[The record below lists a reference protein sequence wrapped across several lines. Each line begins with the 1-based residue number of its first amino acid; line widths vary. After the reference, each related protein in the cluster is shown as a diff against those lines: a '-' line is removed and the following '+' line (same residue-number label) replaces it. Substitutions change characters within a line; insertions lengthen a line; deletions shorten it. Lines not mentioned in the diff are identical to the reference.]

1 MGLGERLEAL
11 GRELGE
17 REAAFAEGLREAWA
31 RAEELRAEVADA
43 LVRFHAA
50 VEKAG
55 APHLSV
61 DVSAVRV
68 DDKHVRACEFELSR
82 GRHRAIVTV
91 KSRGEVTLVGPFR
104 AGKQEGPCLSFPLA
118 PSDEFTAA
126 FEGFLASVVED
137 AATP

>member
-17 REAAFAEGLREAWA
+17 REAAHAEGLA
-31 RAEELRAEVADA
+31 RARHRADELRDEVAAA
-43 LVRFHAA
+43 LARFHAA
-50 VEKAG
+50 AEKAG
-55 APHLSV
+55 APQLDAVASP
-61 DVSAVRV
+61 VRV
-68 DDKHVRACEFELSR
+68 DDKHVRSYQFELSR

-104 AGKQEGPCLSFPLA
+104 AGKSEGPCRSFPLDA
-118 PSDEFTAA
+118 SDEFQEALTSFLVA
-126 FEGFLASVVED
+126 FVED

>member
-50 VEKAG
+50 AEKAG
-55 APHLSV
+55 APHLGL
-61 DVSAVRV
+61 DLSAVRV

>member
-17 REAAFAEGLREAWA
+17 RESSHAESLDDARK
-31 RAEELRAEVADA
+31 RAEELRAEVAGA
-43 LVRFHAA
+43 LDRFHAA
-50 VEKAG
+50 ADKAG
-55 APHLSV
+55 APHLAL
-61 DVSAVRV
+61 DVSTVRV
-68 DDKHVRACEFELSR
+68 DDKHVRSIEFEMSR

-104 AGKQEGPCLSFPLA
+104 AGKPEGPCRSFPLK
-118 PSDEFTAA
+118 PSDEFAAA
-126 FEGFLASVVED
+126 FETFLASFVED